1 MTDEG
6 NMDAMEQGEPV
17 EAQARDRMVHGLLVT
32 RHELPIDRQ
41 RRIKGLMQR
50 VQSES
55 LRNAPWRR
63 VVRHLGGL
71 AAVAAVLVAALVISP
86 REVNA
91 ADRARV
97 AAQNERAAKD
107 RRMMFLLTP
116 PTGRDA
122 DREPLTGTLD
132 VRDASHMVL
141 TLRMHDGKE
150 QIMGRNG
157 DSAWSIGPRGV
168 TRVDRTDRPWPV
180 WIESPR
186 YGLVVDMAEMLETG
200 LLPDWNWKR
209 EEAANVEP
217 GVERLVATRT
227 KGRSGEPDRI
237 DVQINT
243 LTGRV
248 KRMEIKWPEGGM
260 PRMPRDGT
268 DMRGDG
274 EGDHRPPPMDG
285 RRPPR
290 GDGDGMGS
298 AEGHRPPPRGDGE
311 GTPPMD
317 GRRPPRNDGEGTQRG
332 APGRGP
338 DGPGGGPGNVP
349 MGPPGSIVI
358 VPEPPVTFT
367 DDWFTAEHHAP
378 KATTQP

>member
-1 MTDEG
+1 
-6 NMDAMEQGEPV
+6 
-17 EAQARDRMVHGLLVT
+17 
-32 RHELPIDRQ
+32 
-41 RRIKGLMQR
+41 
-50 VQSES
+50 
-55 LRNAPWRR
+55 
-63 VVRHLGGL
+63 
-71 AAVAAVLVAALVISP
+71 
-86 REVNA
+86 
-91 ADRARV
+91 
-97 AAQNERAAKD
+97 
-107 RRMMFLLTP
+107 
-116 PTGRDA
+116 
-122 DREPLTGTLD
+122 
-132 VRDASHMVL
+132 
-141 TLRMHDGKE
+141 
-150 QIMGRNG
+150 
-157 DSAWSIGPRGV
+157 
-168 TRVDRTDRPWPV
+168 
-180 WIESPR
+180 
-186 YGLVVDMAEMLETG
+186 MLETG

-209 EEAANVEP
+209 EETTNIEP
-217 GVERLVATRT
+217 GVERLVATRV

-274 EGDHRPPPMDG
+274 EGDHRPPLMDG

-290 GDGDGMGS
+290 GDGHGI
-298 AEGHRPPPRGDGE
+298 
-311 GTPPMD
+311 
-317 GRRPPRNDGEGTQRG
+317 QRG

-378 KATTQP
+378 KAITQP

>member
-1 MTDEG
+1 
-6 NMDAMEQGEPV
+6 MDSMEQGEPV
-17 EAQARDRMVHGLLVT
+17 ETQARDRMVHGLLVT
-32 RHELPIDRQ
+32 KHELPIDRQ
-41 RRIKGLMQR
+41 RRIQGLMQR
-50 VQSES
+50 VQRES

-71 AAVAAVLVAALVISP
+71 AAVAAVLVAALIFSP

-91 ADRARV
+91 ADRARA
-97 AAQNERAAKD
+97 AAQSERADKD
-107 RRMMFLLTP
+107 RRVMFLLTP
-116 PTGRDA
+116 PAGRDA

-132 VRDASHMVL
+132 VRDANHMVL
-141 TLRMHDGKE
+141 TLRMPDGKE
-150 QIMGRNG
+150 QILGRNG

-209 EEAANVEP
+209 EDAVKGEP
-217 GVERLVATRT
+217 GVEQLVATRI
-227 KGRSGEPDRI
+227 KGRSGEPNRI

-260 PRMPRDGT
+260 PRMPRDGM

-285 RRPPR
+285 RRAPR
-290 GDGDGMGS
+290 GDVEGMG
-298 AEGHRPPPRGDGE
+298 AMDGHRPPPPRGDGE
-311 GTPPMD
+311 GASQMD
-317 GRRPPRNDGEGTQRG
+317 GRRPPRNDAEGMQRG
-332 APGRGP
+332 TPGRGP
-338 DGPGGGPGNVP
+338 EGAGGGPGNVP

>member
-1 MTDEG
+1 MSDDSD
-6 NMDAMEQGEPV
+6 MDAMDHDQPV
-17 EAQARDRMVHGLLVT
+17 ETQARDRMVHGLLVT
-32 RHELPIDRQ
+32 KHELPIDRQ
-41 RRIKGLMQR
+41 RRIRGLMQR
-50 VQSES
+50 VQRES

-91 ADRARV
+91 ADRAR
-97 AAQNERAAKD
+97 AAARNERAAKD

-116 PTGRDA
+116 PAGREA
-122 DREPLTGTLD
+122 DSDPLTGTLD

-209 EEAANVEP
+209 EETTNVEP
-217 GVERLVATRT
+217 GIERLVATRT
-227 KGRSGEPDRI
+227 KGRSGEPNRI

-248 KRMEIKWPEGGM
+248 KRMELKWPEGGM
-260 PRMPRDGT
+260 PRTPRDGM

-290 GDGDGMGS
+290 GDGEGMG
-298 AEGHRPPPRGDGE
+298 AMDGHRPPPRGDGE
-311 GTPPMD
+311 GMGQMD
-317 GRRPPRNDGEGTQRG
+317 GRRPPHNEGEAIPRG

-338 DGPGGGPGNVP
+338 EGPGGGPGNVP